1 MAAQS
6 GALRAV
12 AAALVS
18 HPSNDHVLTWAC
30 LALLRL
36 THSSA
41 ERTQLAIAAGAKE
54 ALRAARPSP
63 TKLRLVSVVDMATR
77 WLDMHSELMASAFER
92 HDGFHVLRPPA
103 IVPPQDFQVLSLP
116 PGVPRGFADVPTDYE
131 GWQQDI
137 VQESH
142 SATTCYAKPCVVM

>member
-1 MAAQS
+1 VAAES

-12 AAALVS
+12 AAALLS

-36 THSSA
+36 THASA
-41 ERTQLAIAAGAKE
+41 ERTQLAIAAGAKD
-54 ALRAARPSP
+54 ALRAAKPTP
-63 TKLRLVSVVDMATR
+63 TKLKLVSVVEIATR

-92 HDGFHVLRPPA
+92 HDAFHVVSLPA
-103 IVPPQDFQVLSLP
+103 VVPPQDFMVLSLP
-116 PGVPRGFADVPTDYE
+116 PGAPRGSAEVPTDYE
-131 GWQQDI
+131 GWQHV

-142 SATTCYAKPCVVM
+142 AAPTCYAKLCVVM